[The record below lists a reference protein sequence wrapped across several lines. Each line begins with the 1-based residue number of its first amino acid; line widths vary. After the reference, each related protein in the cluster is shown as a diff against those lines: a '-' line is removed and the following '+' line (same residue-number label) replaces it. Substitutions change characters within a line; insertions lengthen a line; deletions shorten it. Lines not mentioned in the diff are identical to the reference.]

1 MFDFST
7 QLWRLRAG
15 IFCKMKKIE
24 DLKQFIIEN
33 WSKEKAD
40 QIPASDFAVQIS
52 NIEEIKRN
60 FNEED
65 KTYFVERKY
74 KASVLILGILKTSG
88 ESTLAALVRK
98 YFQEFGHPG
107 DEYSVSSEELLD
119 SNKVIG
125 NLELDVWELVQGT
138 HVDESMKNTL
148 DVRDLF
154 FWGGEYYR
162 EDLMFPQIEALEY
175 REHLQQD
182 FQETPEEFF

>member
-1 MFDFST
+1 
-7 QLWRLRAG
+7 
-15 IFCKMKKIE
+15 MKKIE
-24 DLKQFIIEN
+24 DLKQFIIQN

-60 FNEED
+60 FNDED

-74 KASVLILGILKTSG
+74 KASVLVLGILKTSG

-98 YFQEFGHPG
+98 YFQEFGHPA
-107 DEYSVSSEELLD
+107 DEYTVSSEELVD

-138 HVDESMKNTL
+138 QVDESTKNNF

-162 EDLMFPQIEALEY
+162 EDLMFPPAEALEY
-175 REHLQQD
+175 PEHLQQD
-182 FQETPEEFF
+182 S

>member
-98 YFQEFGHPG
+98 YFQEFGHPA
-107 DEYSVSSEELLD
+107 DEYTVSSEELLILK
-119 SNKVIG
+119 SPN
-125 NLELDVWELVQGT
+125 
-138 HVDESMKNTL
+138 S
-148 DVRDLF
+148 LF
-154 FWGGEYYR
+154 TNGMDGIEGWMGLMEYQNRSPIFFSYR
-162 EDLMFPQIEALEY
+162 T
-175 REHLQQD
+175 D
-182 FQETPEEFF
+182 FII